1 VAQEDAGNQ
10 RATAADCTAASRS
23 SVELACRGPTRRR
36 RRPSR
41 IPPAARP
48 LLYTPDVREPDAAR
62 EAGTD
67 FGRGVRH
74 RKVDDVECTP
84 VFPPSK
90 PYGIPRVFLCW
101 IELVGGWL
109 LSQC

>member
-74 RKVDDVECTP
+74 RKVDDTARWTMSNVRPSFHRASLTASREC
-84 VFPPSK
+84 S
-90 PYGIPRVFLCW
+90 Y
-101 IELVGGWL
+101 VG
-109 LSQC
+109 SSS